1 VCAASAAQSSTKR
14 TARLP
19 SFNSTGQPDGLDSQ
33 LLGLEVDADA
43 LVADLDT
50 AVAPPSVKE
59 QVAYTFLV
67 AVPPFLIAV
76 LAHNVQIVRT
86 ITGAYPG
93 LAVMMFIPSGLVY
106 VAGSGVM
113 LSCVL
118 TRSVLVACRWF
129 ARKALQQR
137 VVESA
142 NTTSDLLSPSFRR
155 DVAANTSVFNPQASP
170 FKSNLWIYAIV
181 LIGAVSAVY
190 DTVDL
195 FL

>member
-1 VCAASAAQSSTKR
+1 MCAASAAQSSTKR

-106 VAGSGVM
+106 VAG
-113 LSCVL
+113 
-118 TRSVLVACRWF
+118 LV
-129 ARKALQQR
+129 
-137 VVESA
+137 
-142 NTTSDLLSPSFRR
+142 
-155 DVAANTSVFNPQASP
+155 
-170 FKSNLWIYAIV
+170 
-181 LIGAVSAVY
+181 
-190 DTVDL
+190 
-195 FL
+195 